1 MPWWSTD
8 PNDCDRSFVA
18 KPHRARINF
27 FDLSGLPE
35 YQELRQDFYSDT
47 QGVLLVFDVTR
58 RETFASLQQWLD
70 EMHAAVR
77 LDSCVCTQIMAG
89 LPREGCRRSM
99 WKQG

>member
-1 MPWWSTD
+1 MSSSMLALAHLSTPRALLLWSTD

-58 RETFASLQQWLD
+58 RETFARLQQWLD

-77 LDSCVCTQIMAG
+77 L
-89 LPREGCRRSM
+89 
-99 WKQG
+99 